1 MYASFNDVY
10 SVNSFCSDNIQVL
23 YAIPPAKSHLQR
35 LASLRRR
42 LRTELILIIDH
53 PSQIDLLAGI
63 SSDTS
68 PWPIF
73 ISVDCGDCREG
84 IRLESDRLQ
93 SLIEHA
99 LQSTTVYIYGF
110 YTHAG
115 HSYSVASQAE
125 AQAHLRNEIE
135 HVRAAA
141 DLCRRLPTGQDL
153 HLTLSVG
160 ATPTAHAAPITIDSE
175 SKQEGTDTKTTLELH
190 AGNFAI
196 LDLQQTSTTLAPLS
210 HIASWIEGEV
220 LSVYPERRELLVNIG
235 ALGIGREPGREAGV
249 WGLAKL
255 VAPDFTG
262 EGYSWNLA
270 RLSQEHGI
278 LIPRD
283 PLIGVGDV
291 QVGTRVRVLP
301 QHACIAGAMH
311 EAYLVVDEEEGVCI
325 DEWVR
330 CKGW

>member
-1 MYASFNDVY
+1 M
-10 SVNSFCSDNIQVL
+10 QVL

-53 PSQIDLLAGI
+53 PSQIDLLAGV

-84 IRLESDRLQ
+84 IRLESGRLQ
-93 SLIEHA
+93 ALIEHA
-99 LQSTTVYIYGF
+99 SQSNTVYIYGF

-125 AQAHLRNEIE
+125 AQDHLRNEIE

-141 DLCRRLPTGQDL
+141 DLCRKLPAGRGL

-160 ATPTAHAAPITIDSE
+160 ATPTAHAAPIVLDSE
-175 SKQEGTDTKTTLELH
+175 SKQAGGDTTTTLELH

-196 LDLQQTSTTLAPLS
+196 LDLQQTSTTLAPIS

-220 LSVYPERRELLVNIG
+220 LSVYPERREVLVNIG

-255 VAPDFTG
+255 VTPDSTGEEG

-278 LIPRD
+278 LMPRD
-283 PLIGVGDV
+283 PGVGVGDV
-291 QVGTRVRVLP
+291 EVGTRVRVLP

-311 EAYLVVDEEEGVCI
+311 EAYLVVEEEEGVCV

-330 CKGW
+330 CRGW

>member
-1 MYASFNDVY
+1 M
-10 SVNSFCSDNIQVL
+10 
-23 YAIPPAKSHLQR
+23 
-35 LASLRRR
+35 
-42 LRTELILIIDH
+42 
-53 PSQIDLLAGI
+53 
-63 SSDTS
+63 
-68 PWPIF
+68 
-73 ISVDCGDCREG
+73 
-84 IRLESDRLQ
+84 
-93 SLIEHA
+93 
-99 LQSTTVYIYGF
+99 VYIYGF

-141 DLCRRLPTGQDL
+141 DLCRKLSSGQDL
-153 HLTLSVG
+153 HLTLSIG
-160 ATPTAHAAPITIDSE
+160 ATPTAHAAPIAIDSE
-175 SKQEGTDTKTTLELH
+175 SQQEIEDPKTILELH

-255 VAPDFTG
+255 VTRDCTEKEG

-278 LIPRD
+278 LTPRD
-283 PLIGVGDV
+283 PAVGVGDV
-291 QVGTRVRVLP
+291 GVGTRVRVLP

-311 EAYLVVDEEEGVCI
+311 EAYLVVEEEEGVCV

-330 CKGW
+330 CRRW